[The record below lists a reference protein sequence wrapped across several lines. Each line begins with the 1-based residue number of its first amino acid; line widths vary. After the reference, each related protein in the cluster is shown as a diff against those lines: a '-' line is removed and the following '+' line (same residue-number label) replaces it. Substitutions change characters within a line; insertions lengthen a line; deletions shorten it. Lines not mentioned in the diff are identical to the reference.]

1 MDFMTMFISMVL
13 VVGSIAT
20 IIKNKKTPSRIFQG
34 GIWFPGKDL

>member
-1 MDFMTMFISMVL
+1 MFISMVL

-20 IIKNKKTPSRIFQG
+20 IIKNKKIKKTPSRIFQG